1 MKSVIAFLM
10 LLISATSPSYA
21 ALDVGDAAPNFTA
34 QAALADKEA
43 ATRIGRLY
51 RDGEGGVAANV
62 DRYVGWMQYAAALG
76 HAEGSYELAVWYRKA
91 SLPAL
96 AAPFE
101 ARAEALGF
109 KPPPTLDH
117 IRK

>member
-1 MKSVIAFLM
+1 MPRRPSTTTCARPRSPTRRRPARIA
-10 LLISATSPSYA
+10 
-21 ALDVGDAAPNFTA
+21 
-34 QAALADKEA
+34 
-43 ATRIGRLY
+43 RLY

-62 DRYVGWMQYAAALG
+62 VRYVGWMQYAAALG
-76 HAEGSYELAVWYRKA
+76 HAEASYELAVWYRKS

-96 AAPFE
+96 AAPYE
-101 ARAEALGF
+101 ARAEELGF